1 MILRV
6 LIARHD
12 RQFKVVF
19 RVYDISVFGGFGS
32 DVDQGAAQ
40 GLELV
45 SEAKQSVA
53 HHWIIVFGYASNNI
67 ANALPQFTLPN
78 HTRGRGGLVKRFQR
92 LAVFG
97 RIATLREQLC
107 SRINLRKYDSRPL
120 RGGADGEGS
129 YQSRKVFT
137 VATKLGRITNRRGII
152 FGGQYVNS
160 LK

>member
-53 HHWIIVFGYASNNI
+53 LTLDHRNLQWHLHSSMSKRRMESLDPVKIIDI
-67 ANALPQFTLPN
+67 
-78 HTRGRGGLVKRFQR
+78 
-92 LAVFG
+92 
-97 RIATLREQLC
+97 
-107 SRINLRKYDSRPL
+107 
-120 RGGADGEGS
+120 
-129 YQSRKVFT
+129 
-137 VATKLGRITNRRGII
+137 
-152 FGGQYVNS
+152 
-160 LK
+160 